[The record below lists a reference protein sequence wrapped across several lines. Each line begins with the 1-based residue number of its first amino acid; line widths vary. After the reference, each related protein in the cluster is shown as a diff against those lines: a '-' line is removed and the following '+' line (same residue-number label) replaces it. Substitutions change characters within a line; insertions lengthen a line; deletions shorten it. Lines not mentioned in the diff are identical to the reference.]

1 LFFDLAFIFALSQI
15 VHMLVEYPDW
25 EHVGKAAQQ
34 FTWADNAVLV
44 VGAPALFADRSID
57 AA

>member
-1 LFFDLAFIFALSQI
+1 MAFIFAHSQI